1 MSSGAPITHDALRE
15 LLGAYA
21 VDALTDAERTAVDE
35 HLASCAACRR
45 EVADHLETVAM
56 LSSGPGRAPAELW
69 ARIHDD
75 IEGSDAPAP
84 PAPVVD
90 IAGRRQA
97 TAAAEA
103 SRVRRWQGVA
113 VVAAVVALV
122 LGVATAVAV
131 TSDDGGQVFAGA
143 QRVELTSEDGVATA
157 SLVVLDDGSGIVTSS
172 NLAPLPADRT
182 YQLWAIDGDDVES
195 AGVLGQTPDLAPFT
209 SGGGTGAF
217 AITVEQVPGAS
228 APTTDPVVSGAVA

>member
-1 MSSGAPITHDALRE
+1 VNEREVTHDELRE

-21 VDALTDAERTAVDE
+21 VDALTEAEHAAVDE

-56 LSSGPGRAPAELW
+56 LSSGPGRAPTELW
-69 ARIHDD
+69 DRIRGD
-75 IEGSDAPAP
+75 IDGSDAPAP

-97 TAAAEA
+97 AETAAA
-103 SRVRRWQGVA
+103 SRVRRWQGIA
-113 VVAAVVALV
+113 AVAAALALV
-122 LGVATAVAV
+122 LGVATAVAL
-131 TSDDGGQVFAGA
+131 TSDDDGQVFAGA
-143 QRVELTSEDGVATA
+143 KRVELTSQDGQATA

-172 NLAPLPADRT
+172 NLAALPADRT

-195 AGVLGQTPDLAPFT
+195 AGVLGQTPELAPFT
-209 SGGGTGAF
+209 SGEGTGTF